1 MSIPFAL
8 SLTEEQYMLIKKL
21 LLPVDGNEKPVVIAL
36 CGERAGDRRHRIMV
50 REIFATSFPGANDA
64 NLSQEHWNS
73 NLSKPLL
80 DPAKRSNVVVVMFKS
95 SNEDMS
101 SQMLEDKA
109 DDLKILSYLQ
119 SSTGATG
126 PLSMVQVYPD
136 GQLAGGVLAPD
147 NSFIPLKVISV
158 VGDDIQYWYS
168 DNKNDVPN
176 DFCASHSQLFGAGT
190 TERLQRLSVAVIGC
204 SGTGSPLIEQLARL
218 GVGELVLIDHDP
230 VEERNLNRIY
240 NSSLKDVQQGRLKVD
255 VLADAIR
262 KADIGTRVI
271 AVPYNLWSA
280 QAVHAA
286 AQCDV
291 VFGCMDGADGRYL
304 LNTLST
310 YYTIPYFDIGIR
322 LEAEPDGFNKGRI
335 NEVCGAVHYLQ
346 PGRSSLM
353 SRQVIT
359 MKKVGEDGLL
369 RKDPSAHAQERRDGY
384 ISGVKEHR
392 PAVISVNTLAA
403 SLAVN
408 EFLARIHPYREE
420 QNGQFA
426 QIFFSLSSMEIIPDN
441 DDPVCPLLQPNVGL
455 GDTTPLLGQL
465 ELSIM
470 GEK

>member
-1 MSIPFAL
+1 MSIPFTL
-8 SLTEEQYMLIKKL
+8 SLTEDQYLLIKEQL
-21 LLPVDGNEKPVVIAL
+21 LAIDSNEKPVVIAL
-36 CGERAGDRRHRIMV
+36 CGERAGDRRHKIVV
-50 REIFATSFPGANDA
+50 RNIIATSFPDSNDTS
-64 NLSQEHWNS
+64 LTKH
-73 NLSKPLL
+73 LL
-80 DPAKRSNVVVVMFKS
+80 GSAKISSVAVVVFKNS
-95 SNEDMS
+95 SEGEP
-101 SQMLEDKA
+101 SQMLQDKA
-109 DDLKILSYLQ
+109 DDIKILSYLQ
-119 SSTGATG
+119 SSTGGTG
-126 PLSMVQVYPD
+126 AISMVQVYPD
-136 GQLAGGVLAPD
+136 GQLAGSVLGPD

-158 VGDDIQYWYS
+158 IGDDIQYWYS
-168 DNKNDVPN
+168 DNKNNAPN
-176 DFCASHSQLFGAGT
+176 DFCASHSQLFGGGT
-190 TERLQRLSVAVIGC
+190 TERLQRLSVAVVGC
-204 SGTGSPLIEQLARL
+204 SGTGSPLIEQLTRL

-240 NSSLKDVQQGRLKVD
+240 NSSLKDAQQSRLKVD

-262 KADIGTRVI
+262 RANLGTRVI
-271 AVPYNLWSA
+271 AVPYNLWSV
-280 QAVHAA
+280 QAIHAA

-369 RKDPSAHAQERRDGY
+369 RKDPSAHAQESRDGY

-403 SLAVN
+403 SLAVS

-420 QNGQFA
+420 QNGHFA
-426 QIFFSLSSMEIIPDN
+426 QVFFSLSSMEIIPDN
-441 DDPVCPLLQPNVGL
+441 DHPDCPLLQHNVGL